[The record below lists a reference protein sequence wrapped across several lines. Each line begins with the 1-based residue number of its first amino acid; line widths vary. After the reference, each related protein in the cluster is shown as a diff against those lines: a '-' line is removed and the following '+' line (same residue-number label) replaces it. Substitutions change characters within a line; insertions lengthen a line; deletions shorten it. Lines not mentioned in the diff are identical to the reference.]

1 MRTISLRLSGLL
13 LLAGLTLAVS
23 SCETPDVSP
32 RGSKDGKGCGTPT
45 GTSTPGSTSGTGT
58 SGAS

>member
-32 RGSKDGKGCGTPT
+32 RGSKDGKGGCGTST
-45 GTSTPGSTSGTGT
+45 GTSTTGTTSGSG
-58 SGAS
+58 GAS

>member
-13 LLAGLTLAVS
+13 LLAGMLLAVS

-32 RGSKDGKGCGTPT
+32 RGTKDGKGCGT
-45 GTSTPGSTSGTGT
+45 STTGSTSGTG
-58 SGAS
+58 SGGAS